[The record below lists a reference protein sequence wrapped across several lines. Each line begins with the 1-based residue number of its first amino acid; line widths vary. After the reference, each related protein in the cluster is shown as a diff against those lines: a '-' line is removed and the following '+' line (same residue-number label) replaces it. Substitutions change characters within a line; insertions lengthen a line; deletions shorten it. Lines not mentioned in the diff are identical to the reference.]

1 MPRLLFPA
9 FILLPVL
16 AVAQPRPKDQ
26 GPPADSKFSLTIYST
41 ADPAT
46 FDPAALAEERKMD
59 PTYRIP
65 GYGVVRE
72 IRKITLAKG
81 DNMVRFSDVAAG
93 IDATTVS
100 FKSLTA
106 PDTTGVLEQ
115 NFEYDVVSPD
125 KLLEKYLGKSIIIN
139 RKLDP
144 LPGDKTRMPETIE
157 AKLLAFTN
165 EQLVLQTN
173 NKQLP
178 VQVIARGGDIMEIK
192 LFDLNTGLITKPTL
206 VWKLAA
212 EQAGEHEALVTYQT
226 DNLTWRADYS
236 LLVDKDDAKADL
248 TAWVTVVNESGAAYP
263 NAKLKLVA
271 GDVQRMRPPHRQRGG
286 GGGGGL
292 FGGASD
298 TGFREKTFFE
308 YHLYT
313 LGRATSI
320 ANNSTKQIELFS
332 PKAGLAVTRTYIYS
346 NPIEWVELPSEPYT
360 ERDLRFKGNKKVDVY
375 LKLMNSE
382 KNRLGI
388 PLPAGRMRVYKRDAA
403 DMDDPAGQLEFVGE
417 DRIDHTPKDEEVM
430 VRLGSAFDVV
440 GERKQTDFT
449 VDLDK
454 RVVTE
459 SFEIKLRN
467 HKTGPVTVTVRE
479 MLYRWSQWEIE
490 KASEKFTK
498 QDARTVHFPVELA
511 PDQEKTITYTV
522 KYTW

>member
-1 MPRLLFPA
+1 MPRFALPLL
-9 FILLPVL
+9 ILLPVL
-16 AVAQPRPKDQ
+16 AAAQE
-26 GPPADSKFSLTIYST
+26 SKFSLTIYST

-46 FDPAALAEERKMD
+46 FDPKQIAEERKFD

-72 IRKITLAKG
+72 IRKITLTKG
-81 DNMVRFSDVAAG
+81 DNTLKFSDVAAG

-106 PDTTGVLEQ
+106 PDTTSVLEQ

-125 KLLEKYLGKSIIIN
+125 KLLEKYLGRSVIIN
-139 RKLDP
+139 RKLEP

-157 AKLLAFTN
+157 AKLLAFTHD
-165 EQLVLQTN
+165 QLVLQTN

-178 VQVIARGGDIMEIK
+178 VQVIARGPDISEIK

-206 VWKLAA
+206 VWKVSA
-212 EQAGEHEALVTYQT
+212 EQAGDHEALVSYQT

-236 LLVDKDDAKADL
+236 LVVDKDDSKADL

-271 GDVQRMRPPHRQRGG
+271 GDVQRMRPPEIPRSRGG

-292 FGGASD
+292 FGGAD
-298 TGFREKTFFE
+298 TGFKEKAFFE

-313 LGRATSI
+313 LGRPTTI
-320 ANNSTKQIELFS
+320 ANNSTKQIELFP
-332 PKAGLAVTRTYIYS
+332 PKSALPVTKTYVYS
-346 NPIEWVELPSEPYT
+346 NPVEWIELPSEPYT
-360 ERDLRFKGNKKVDVY
+360 ERDLRMKGNRKVDVY
-375 LKLMNSE
+375 LKLTNSE
-382 KNRLGI
+382 KNKLGI
-388 PLPAGRMRVYKRDAA
+388 PLPAGRMRVYKRDQA

-417 DRIDHTPKDEEVM
+417 DKIEHTPKDEEVM

-440 GERKQTDFT
+440 GQRKQTDFT
-449 VDLDK
+449 VDVDK
-454 RVVTE
+454 KEITE

-467 HKTGPVTVTVRE
+467 HKTTPVTVTVRE
-479 MLYRWSQWEIE
+479 VMYRWSQWTIE
-490 KASEKFTK
+490 KASAKHEKH
-498 QDARTVHFPVELA
+498 DSRTIHFPIDLA
-511 PDQEKTITYTV
+511 PDAEQTITYTV